1 MDSIVRPCRI
11 QVFMYEIFILN
22 SIYSYNIVIK
32 VNNNL
37 PTINVTP
44 VPAKLSDRSL
54 VSLLSRYGMW
64 PFRFLGSLRDAM
76 QYPE

>member
-1 MDSIVRPCRI
+1 MIFLFY
-11 QVFMYEIFILN
+11 VFYTVI
-22 SIYSYNIVIK
+22 IVIK
-32 VNNNL
+32 VYNNL

-64 PFRFLGSLRDAM
+64 PFRFLGSLSDAM
-76 QYPE
+76 Q